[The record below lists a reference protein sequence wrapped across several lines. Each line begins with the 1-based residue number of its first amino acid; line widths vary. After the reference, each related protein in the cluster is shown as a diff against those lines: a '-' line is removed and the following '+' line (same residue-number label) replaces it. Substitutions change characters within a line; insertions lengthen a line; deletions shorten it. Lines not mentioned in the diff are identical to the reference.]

1 MCLFSCEGPISD
13 GRCAAAGVDKASNL
27 EYQES
32 DVKVTDLRS
41 ATQPFNLRDNG
52 FQLEKLEVP
61 KDVDWQDE
69 EQASSTVTF

>member
-1 MCLFSCEGPISD
+1 MSD

-32 DVKVTDLRS
+32 DVTVTDLRS
-41 ATQPFNLRDNG
+41 APQPFNLRDNG

-69 EQASSTVTF
+69 EQASSTVTFQSI